1 MGRNRLSDKYFQW
14 MCQLVYADGYSKRL
28 SYRKLFSYLNSV
40 EFTYIIEMDE
50 NRAFDGIGLRYRFG
64 YENGI
69 DTLCLVGNYMDDHP
83 CSVLEMMIA
92 LSIRCEEQIMDNP
105 DIGNRTG
112 QWFWNM
118 IISLGLNSMDDSKF
132 DIQYVEEVIQC
143 FLNREYEYN
152 GKGGL
157 FTIPDCQQDMRKA
170 EIWYQAMWYLD
181 SVL

>member
-1 MGRNRLSDKYFQW
+1 MGRSRLRDKYFQW
-14 MCQLVYADGYSKRL
+14 MCQLVYSDGYSKRL

-50 NRAFDGIGLRYRFG
+50 NRAFDGIGLRHRFG
-64 YENGI
+64 YETGI
-69 DTLCLVGNYMDDHP
+69 DTLCLAGNYMDDHS

-132 DIQYVEEVIQC
+132 DIRYVEKVIQR

-157 FTIPDCQQDMRKA
+157 FTIPDCQQDMRKV